1 MKFLLITV
9 LLTVITARNGF
20 REAYSSAPDPGSM
33 GRVVSTD
40 TSIIVSTFARATAGH
55 CQRVA
60 NVRRNVDRS
69 FTEKRCMPRVVV
81 RHPGGGRCRE
91 LMSSKA
97 GLVIPRATADRRD
110 NSARGA
116 PARSGAGQPVLTTQK
131 QKAATAS
138 I

>member
-60 NVRRNVDRS
+60 SVRRNADRS
-69 FTEKRCMPRVVV
+69 FTEKRCMTRVVV
-81 RHPGGGRCRE
+81 RHPAGGRCRE
-91 LMSSKA
+91 LMSFESRSRYHA
-97 GLVIPRATADRRD
+97 SDCPIVATILLEARRLAQV
-110 NSARGA
+110 SRY
-116 PARSGAGQPVLTTQK
+116 
-131 QKAATAS
+131 
-138 I
+138 

>member
-20 REAYSSAPDPGSM
+20 REAYSSGPDPGSM

-60 NVRRNVDRS
+60 SVRRNADRN
-69 FTEKRCMPRVVV
+69 FTEKRCMTRVVV
-81 RHPGGGRCRE
+81 RHPAGGRCRE
-91 LMSSKA
+91 LMSFES
-97 GLVIPRATADRRD
+97 GLVLTRATA
-110 NSARGA
+110 
-116 PARSGAGQPVLTTQK
+116 RSSRQFC
-131 QKAATAS
+131 
-138 I
+138 